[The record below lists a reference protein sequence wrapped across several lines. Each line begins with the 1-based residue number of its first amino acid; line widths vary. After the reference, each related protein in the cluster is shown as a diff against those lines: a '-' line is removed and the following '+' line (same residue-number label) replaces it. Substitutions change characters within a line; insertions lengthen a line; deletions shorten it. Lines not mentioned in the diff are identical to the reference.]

1 MKNVPKI
8 IKRVIPSVVTIIVS
22 KKLSEVEKELPAEL
36 FPLLPF
42 SVPETLIPEDKIDSR
57 GMVQIEGG
65 SGFIASSDGIILTN
79 KHVVSDAE
87 AQYTVITADNQK
99 YQAEI
104 LARDPVDDVA
114 MLKIKPL
121 GGRKNLPPIK
131 LGDSSKLELGQPV
144 LTVGNALGI
153 FKNTVSL
160 GIISG
165 LSRVISASANASQAS
180 VQNLRGLIQTDAAI
194 NPGNSGGPLINEKG
208 EVIGISTAIVIGAQN
223 LNFAIPINV
232 AKRDLEDVKKFGK
245 VKRPLLGIR
254 SIIIDKNLQEK
265 MKLPVDCGDLIVG
278 KNDPLLKGVIPGTPA
293 EKAGIKEGDIIAECD
308 GEKLSSSKT
317 IQDFLEELNPG
328 DILKLKILR
337 QGKESEIKIKLGER
351 K

>member
-1 MKNVPKI
+1 MENIPKI
-8 IKRVIPSVVTIIVS
+8 IKKVIPSVVTIIVS

-42 SVPETLIPEDKIDSR
+42 DVPKTLIPEDKIDSR

-99 YQAEI
+99 YQAEV

-114 MLKIKPL
+114 TLKIKPP

-165 LSRVISASANASQAS
+165 LSRTISASANASQAS

-194 NPGNSGGPLINEKG
+194 NPGNSGGPLINGKG
-208 EVIGISTAIVIGAQN
+208 EVIGISAAIVVGAQN

-232 AKRDLEDVKKFGK
+232 AKRDLEDIKKFGK

-265 MKLPVDCGDLIVG
+265 IKLPVDCGDLIVG
-278 KNDPLLKGVIPGTPA
+278 KNDPLLQGVIPGTPA
-293 EKAGIKEGDIIAECD
+293 EKAGIKEGDIITECN

-337 QGKESEIKIKLGER
+337 QGKKMEIKIKLGV